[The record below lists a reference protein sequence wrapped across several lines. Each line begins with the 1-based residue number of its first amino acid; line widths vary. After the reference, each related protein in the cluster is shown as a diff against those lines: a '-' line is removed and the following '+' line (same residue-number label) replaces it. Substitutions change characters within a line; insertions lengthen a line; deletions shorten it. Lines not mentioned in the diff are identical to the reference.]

1 MKITLLGHRDLAS
14 LYALNRLIGLLPEHR
29 YTVFFSA
36 DGLPRDDA
44 PDMLVRAARQE
55 REWVDQYLAAGVA
68 PELIAGRALD
78 APNSA
83 AGLALLNAA
92 GPDLVVSIRYRR
104 ILHEAAIATPRIGT
118 LNLHSGILP
127 DYRGVMATFWAMLY
141 GEKEIGCST
150 HFIVD
155 AGIDTGPVVSIARRP
170 VDYEKS
176 YLANV
181 LGLYEPGCQHLAD
194 AMSAIASRNA
204 PRQIETGGGGRYFS
218 SPDVADITAFQRQ
231 GLKLI
236 DGSELQLCF

>member
-1 MKITLLGHRDLAS
+1 MNITLLGHRDLAS

-29 YTVFFSA
+29 YTVFLSA
-36 DGLPRDDA
+36 ERPPRDDA
-44 PDMLVRAARQE
+44 PDVLVRAARQE
-55 REWVDQYLAAGVA
+55 SEWVARYLDTGVA

-78 APNSA
+78 APNST
-83 AGLALLNAA
+83 AGLALLDAA
-92 GPDLVVSIRYRR
+92 GPDLMVSIRYRR
-104 ILHEAAIATPRIGT
+104 ILHEAAIATPRLGT

-127 DYRGVMATFWAMLY
+127 NYRGVMATFWAMLH
-141 GEKEIGCST
+141 GEEEIGCST

-181 LGLYEPGCQHLAD
+181 LGLYGPGCQHLAD
-194 AMSAIASRNA
+194 AISAIAGGNA
-204 PRQIETGGGGRYFS
+204 PRQIEIGGVGRYFS
-218 SPDVADITAFQRQ
+218 SPNAADMTAFQRR
-231 GLKLI
+231 GMKLT